1 MKVVLAFDSFKGS
14 LSAVRAC
21 EEAGAALR
29 ELHPGWQVVMA
40 PMADGGEGTAEAL
53 VMAGQGQWRPHRVM
67 GPLPDMEVEAGTA
80 WFPRERSALVEMASA
95 SGITH
100 LRTDQLNP
108 MLTTTFGTGQ
118 LLRMALD
125 GEPALL
131 RLAVGGSATT
141 DGGVGAAMALGWR
154 FLDRAGRDAGFGGA
168 ALERIERILPP
179 EPALRLPPVEVLCDV
194 DNPLCGPEGA
204 AAVYGPQKGAT
215 PDMVERLDRGL
226 ARLAELVKRQFG
238 LSIEG
243 LPGAGAAG
251 GLAGGAVAFFG
262 GRLVPGI
269 HTLLLA
275 GGLEAHLRDA
285 DWVLTG
291 EGSFDPQSFR
301 GKVVSGVLGAAL
313 RAGVSVAVV
322 AGRVAVPE
330 DQWRAAGIREALAL
344 SVPGMTTGESM
355 RCASPLLRER
365 VRELAG
371 RLERGGRG

>member
-29 ELHPGWQVVMA
+29 ERHPGWQVVMA

-53 VMAGQGQWRPHRVM
+53 VMAGHGEWRPCRVM

-80 WFPRERSALVEMASA
+80 WFPRERSGLVEMASA

-100 LRTDQLNP
+100 LRKEQLNP

-118 LLRMALD
+118 LLRVVL
-125 GEPALL
+125 GEEPALI

-154 FLDRAGRDAGFGGA
+154 FLDAAGRDAGLGGA
-168 ALERIERILPP
+168 ALERIERIVPP

-194 DNPLCGPEGA
+194 DNPLCGPAGA

-215 PDMVERLDRGL
+215 PDMVARLDRGL
-226 ARLAELVKRQFG
+226 ARLAERVKSQLGF
-238 LSIEG
+238 SIER

-269 HTLLLA
+269 GTIIRA
-275 GGLEAHLRDA
+275 SGLERELQDA
-285 DWVLTG
+285 DWVITG
-291 EGSFDPQSFR
+291 EGSFDSQSFR

-313 RAGVSVAVV
+313 RAGVKVAVV
-322 AGRVAVPE
+322 AGRVAVRE
-330 DQWRAAGIREALAL
+330 DQWRAAGIRAALAL
-344 SVPGMTTGESM
+344 SVPGMTTEEAM
-355 RCASPLLRER
+355 RCAPSLLRER

-371 RLERGGRG
+371 RLP

>member
-21 EEAGAALR
+21 DEAGAALR
-29 ELHPGWQVVMA
+29 ELHPGWQVVKA

-53 VMAGQGQWRPHRVM
+53 VMAGHGQWRTCRVM

-100 LRTDQLNP
+100 VRADQLNP

-118 LLRMALD
+118 LLRVALD
-125 GEPALL
+125 DEPALI

-154 FLDRAGRDAGFGGA
+154 FVDEAGRDVGLGGA
-168 ALERIERILPP
+168 ALERIRRILTPV
-179 EPALRLPPVEVLCDV
+179 PALRLPPVEVLCDV
-194 DNPLCGPEGA
+194 NNPLCGPEGA

-226 ARLAELVKRQFG
+226 CRLAELVKRQFG

-251 GLAGGAVAFFG
+251 GLAGGAVAFLG

-269 HTLLLA
+269 GTIIRA
-275 GGLEAHLRDA
+275 SGLERELREA
-285 DWVLTG
+285 DWVITG
-291 EGSFDPQSFR
+291 EGSFDAQSFR
-301 GKVVSGVLGAAL
+301 GKVVSGVLEAA
-313 RAGVSVAVV
+313 RAHRVKVAVM

-330 DQWRAAGIREALAL
+330 AQWRQAGVSAALAL
-344 SVPGMTTGESM
+344 APAGMPTAEAMARAGS
-355 RCASPLLRER
+355 LLRER
-365 VRELAG
+365 VREFMPAG
-371 RLERGGRG
+371 AAD